1 MGDAVKAGS
10 LRHLVEIQ
18 KPLDRQTEYGETETT
33 WHRVAT
39 CDASITPLSAREFF
53 AAQQVQ
59 ADVSHRIVVRYVPCI
74 GPQMRVV
81 WCHRIFH
88 IESVI
93 NTDERGVM
101 LELLCKE
108 TV

>member
-18 KPLDRQTEYGETETT
+18 NPLERQTEYGETETT

-74 GPQMRVV
+74 SPRMRVV
-81 WCHRIFH
+81 FGCRVFH
-88 IESVI
+88 IESVL
-93 NTDERGVM
+93 NTDERDVT

-108 TV
+108 SL